1 MTRDGAWRR
10 RRLADARLYL
20 CVDRRAAQ
28 GDLRDLLD
36 AVLQAGVDIVQLR
49 DKEADP
55 AELRAAAAVFR
66 DAADRHDALF
76 VLNDD
81 PSLAAEVHAD
91 GVHVGQT
98 DALPSEARMVVGA
111 ERLVG
116 RSTHAREEIDHA
128 LGEDCDYFAVGPVHA
143 TPTKQGRP
151 PIGLGPLRHAAAAG
165 DRPWFVTGGMA
176 RDTVPDVLATGA
188 RRVVVV
194 RAITEA
200 ADPAR
205 AAADLAGLLRSAD

>member
-10 RRLADARLYL
+10 RRLADAWLYL
-20 CVDRRAAQ
+20 CVDRRAGQ
-28 GDLRDLLD
+28 GDLPELLD
-36 AVLQAGVDIVQLR
+36 AVLEAGVDIVQLR
-49 DKEADP
+49 DKEAEPD
-55 AELRAAAAVFR
+55 ELRAAAAVFR

-91 GVHVGQT
+91 GVHIGQS
-98 DALPSEARMVVGA
+98 DALPAEARMVVGSD
-111 ERLVG
+111 RLVG
-116 RSTHAREEIDHA
+116 RSTHTREQIDHV
-128 LGEDCDYFAVGPVHA
+128 LGGDCDYFAIGPVHA

-151 PIGLGPLRHAAAAG
+151 PVGLDPLRHAAAAG

-176 RDTVPDVLATGA
+176 SDTVPEVLATGA

-200 ADPAR
+200 ADPAA
-205 AAADLAGLLRSAD
+205 AAADLAELLRADA